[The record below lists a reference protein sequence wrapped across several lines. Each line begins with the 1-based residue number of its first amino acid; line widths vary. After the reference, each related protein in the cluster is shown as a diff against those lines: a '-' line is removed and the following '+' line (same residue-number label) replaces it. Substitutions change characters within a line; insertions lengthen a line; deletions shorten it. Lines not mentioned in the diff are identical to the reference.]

1 MVIKVYIECKVSY
14 IPSDALRVLVMS
26 LCVSEA
32 FEPPLGMMGGG
43 TEKSEADALLD
54 AFDKLAVAFG
64 IKLWPAA
71 AINDELDA
79 YMILGSFL
87 REGEV

>member
-1 MVIKVYIECKVSY
+1 
-14 IPSDALRVLVMS
+14 
-26 LCVSEA
+26 
-32 FEPPLGMMGGG
+32 MMGGG
-43 TEKSEADALLD
+43 TEKSEADASWLLD

-79 YMILGSFL
+79 YMILGGFL
-87 REGEV
+87 REGEVWVDSVPSPFENGGDVSLAIMKRAQ

>member
-1 MVIKVYIECKVSY
+1 
-14 IPSDALRVLVMS
+14 
-26 LCVSEA
+26 
-32 FEPPLGMMGGG
+32 MMGGG

-71 AINDELDA
+71 VINDELDA
-79 YMILGSFL
+79 YMILGGFL